1 MYSNKANTEVLPI
14 PDAAGLAHCEVVAG
28 HIRALIERSGGSISF
43 AEFMHEALYAP
54 GLGYYTAGAARFGAA
69 GDFVTAP
76 EIAPLFGRVLARQCA
91 SVLQQLPNG
100 AVLELGA
107 GSGRLAIEIL
117 RSLTANGIEFQ
128 RYLILEVSPDL
139 IAQQQ
144 RLIGAQVPEL
154 MPKVAWLDRLPQ
166 QFRGVVIANEVADAL
181 PVERFSMSGREVMQ
195 MRVGCDQDTF
205 VWCRA
210 AAPRFLAEAV
220 THIEATV
227 GRELASGFLSEVSTG
242 LAKWVSDVAASI
254 ESGFMFLFDY
264 GLSRREYYAPDRGDG
279 WLRCHF
285 RHRAHNDPLI
295 YPGLQDLT
303 AWVDFT
309 AVAEAASGAG
319 MEITGFVS
327 QAQFLLNGGLS
338 EELEHFNRLPTASQ
352 IDLSR
357 QVKILTLPE
366 EMGENFK
373 CLGLARGEM
382 PLPTSFAKL
391 DRTHIL

>member
-1 MYSNKANTEVLPI
+1 MYSNNRSTEALPA
-14 PDAAGLAHCEVVAG
+14 PDAAGLAHSEMVAG
-28 HIRALIERSGGSISF
+28 HIRALIEQTSGSISF

-54 GLGYYTAGAARFGAA
+54 GLGYYSAGATRFGTA

-76 EIAPLFGRVLARQCA
+76 EVGPLFGGVLARQCA
-91 SVLQQLPNG
+91 AVLQRLPG
-100 AVLELGA
+100 AAVLELGA
-107 GSGRLAIEIL
+107 GSGRLAVDIL
-117 RSLTANGIEFQ
+117 RFLAVNGIELQ

-144 RLIGAQVPEL
+144 RLICAQVPEL
-154 MPKVAWLDRLPQ
+154 MPKVEWLDRLPQ
-166 QFRGVVIANEVADAL
+166 HFRGVVIANEVADAL
-181 PVERFSMSGREVMQ
+181 PVERFRMSGREVVQ
-195 MRVGCDQDTF
+195 MRVGCDQAAF
-205 VWCRA
+205 AWRRA
-210 AAPRFLAEAV
+210 AAPQFLNEAV
-220 THIEATV
+220 AHIEATL
-227 GRELASGFLSEVSTG
+227 GRELEDGFVSEVSTG
-242 LAKWVSDVAASI
+242 LAKWVSDIAACV

-264 GLSRREYYAPDRGDG
+264 GLSRREYYAPDRRDG

-309 AVAEAASGAG
+309 AVAEAATGAG
-319 MEITGFVS
+319 MDIAGFVS

-338 EELEHFNRLPTASQ
+338 EELEDFDRLPTASQ

-357 QVKILTLPE
+357 QVKILTLPD

-373 CLGLARGEM
+373 CMGLARGDM
-382 PLPTSFAKL
+382 PALSSFANL
-391 DRTHIL
+391 DRTHSL

>member
-1 MYSNKANTEVLPI
+1 MYSNIRNTEVLPA
-14 PDAAGLAHCEVVAG
+14 PDAAGLAHSEIVAG
-28 HIRALIERSGGSISF
+28 HIRALIAQAGGSISF
-43 AEFMHEALYAP
+43 AEFMQEALYAP
-54 GLGYYTAGAARFGAA
+54 GLGYYNAGSARFGPG

-76 EIAPLFGRVLARQCA
+76 EIGPLFGRVLARQCA
-91 SVLQQLPNG
+91 AVLQRLPDG

-107 GSGRLAIEIL
+107 GSGRLAVEIL
-117 RSLTANGIEFQ
+117 RFLKTNGIELQ

-139 IAQQQ
+139 VAQQQ
-144 RLIGAQVPEL
+144 RLILAQVPEL
-154 MPKVAWLDRLPQ
+154 MPKVEWLDRLPLE
-166 QFRGVVIANEVADAL
+166 FRGVVIANEVADAL
-181 PVERFSMSGREVMQ
+181 PVERFSMSGREVVQ
-195 MRVGCDQDTF
+195 LRVGWEQDAF
-205 VWCRA
+205 AWRRD

-220 THIEATV
+220 TRIEATI
-227 GRELASGFLSEVSTG
+227 GRQLANGFVSEVSTG
-242 LAKWVSDVAASI
+242 LAKWVGDIAACV
-254 ESGFMFLFDY
+254 ETGFLFLFDY
-264 GLSRREYYAPDRGDG
+264 GLSRREYYAPDRRDG

-319 MEITGFVS
+319 MDIAGFVS

-338 EELEHFNRLPTASQ
+338 EELEDFDRLPTASQ

-357 QVKILTLPE
+357 QVKILTLPD

-373 CLGLARGEM
+373 CMGLARGDM
-382 PLPTSFAKL
+382 PTLSSFANL

>member
-1 MYSNKANTEVLPI
+1 MYSNNRSIEVLPT
-14 PDAAGLAHCEVVAG
+14 PDDSGLAHCELVAG
-28 HIRALIERSGGSISF
+28 HIRTLIEQAGGSISF

-54 GLGYYTAGAARFGAA
+54 GLGYYNAGATRFGSA
-69 GDFVTAP
+69 GDFMTAP
-76 EIAPLFGRVLARQCA
+76 EIGPLFGRVLARQCA
-91 SVLQQLPNG
+91 CVLQRLPNG

-107 GSGRLAIEIL
+107 GSGRLAVEIL
-117 RSLTANGIEFQ
+117 RFLSANGIELQ

-144 RLIGAQVPEL
+144 RLIRAQVPEL
-154 MPKVAWLDRLPQ
+154 MAKVAWLERLPK

-181 PVERFSMSGREVMQ
+181 PVERFCMSGRDALQ
-195 MRVGCDQDTF
+195 MRVGCDPDAF
-205 VWCRA
+205 EWRRA
-210 AAPRFLAEAV
+210 AAPQFLEDSIS
-220 THIEATV
+220 HIETTI
-227 GRELASGFLSEVSTG
+227 GRELASGFVSEVSTG
-242 LAKWVSDVAASI
+242 LAKWVSDIAACI
-254 ESGFMFLFDY
+254 EAGFMFLFDY
-264 GLSRREYYAPDRGDG
+264 GVSRREYYAPDRGDG

-285 RHRAHNDPLI
+285 RHCAHNDPLI

-319 MEITGFVS
+319 MDIAGFVS
-327 QAQFLLNGGLS
+327 QAQFLLHGGLS
-338 EELEHFNRLPTASQ
+338 EELEDFDRLPTASQ

-373 CLGLARGEM
+373 CMGLARGDM
-382 PLPTSFAKL
+382 PILSSFANL

>member
-1 MYSNKANTEVLPI
+1 MYSNNRSIEDLPV
-14 PDAAGLAHCEVVAG
+14 PDAAGLAHSEKLAG
-28 HIRALIERSGGSISF
+28 HIRALIAQAGGSISF
-43 AEFMHEALYAP
+43 AEFMQEALYAP
-54 GLGYYTAGAARFGAA
+54 ELGYYVAGSARFGPG

-76 EIAPLFGRVLARQCA
+76 EIGPLFGRVLARQCA
-91 SVLQQLPNG
+91 AVLQRSSNG

-107 GSGRLAIEIL
+107 GSGRLAVEIL
-117 RSLTANGIEFQ
+117 RFLRANGIELQ

-144 RLIGAQVPEL
+144 RLIRAQVPEL
-154 MPKVAWLDRLPQ
+154 MPKVEWLDRMPQ

-181 PVERFSMSGREVMQ
+181 PVERFSMSGREVVQ
-195 MRVGCDQDTF
+195 LRVGWEQNAF
-205 VWCRA
+205 AWHRA

-220 THIEATV
+220 LHIEATI
-227 GRELASGFLSEVSTG
+227 GRQLANGFVSEVSSG
-242 LAKWVSDVAASI
+242 LAKWVDDIAACV
-254 ESGFMFLFDY
+254 ESGFVFLFDY
-264 GLSRREYYAPDRGDG
+264 GLPRREYYAPDRRDG
-279 WLRCHF
+279 WLRCHL

-319 MEITGFVS
+319 MDIAGFVS

-338 EELEHFNRLPTASQ
+338 EELADFDRLPTASQ

-357 QVKILTLPE
+357 QVKILTLPD

-373 CLGLARGEM
+373 CMGLARGDM
-382 PLPTSFAKL
+382 PTLSSFANQ

>member
-1 MYSNKANTEVLPI
+1 MYSNNLSLEVLPA
-14 PDAAGLAHCEVVAG
+14 PDADGLAHSEAVAG
-28 HIRALIERSGGSISF
+28 HIRALMERSGGSISF

-54 GLGYYTAGAARFGAA
+54 GLGYYNAGAARFGTA

-76 EIAPLFGRVLARQCA
+76 EIGPLFGRVLARQCTA
-91 SVLQQLPNG
+91 VLQRLQNG

-107 GSGRLAIEIL
+107 GSGRLAVDIL
-117 RSLTANGIEFQ
+117 RFLSANGTELQ

-144 RLIGAQVPEL
+144 RLIRAEVPEL
-154 MPKVAWLDRLPQ
+154 MPKVEWLDRLPQ

-181 PVERFSMSGREVMQ
+181 PVERFRMAGRQVVRL
-195 MRVGCDQDTF
+195 RVGWEQNAF
-205 VWCRA
+205 AWRRA
-210 AAPRFLAEAV
+210 AAPRFLAESV
-220 THIEATV
+220 RHIETTI
-227 GRELASGFLSEVSTG
+227 GRELANGFVSEVSTG
-242 LAKWVSDVAASI
+242 LAEWVSDIAACV
-254 ESGFMFLFDY
+254 ESGFLFLFDY
-264 GLSRREYYAPDRGDG
+264 GLSRREYYAPDRRDG

-319 MEITGFVS
+319 MEIAGFVS

-338 EELEHFNRLPTASQ
+338 EELEDFDRLPTTSQ

-357 QVKILTLPE
+357 QVKILTLPD

-373 CLGLARGEM
+373 CMGLARGDM
-382 PLPTSFAKL
+382 PTLSSFANL